1 MRKAVFCL
9 SVMLCFAALA
19 VSAGC
24 GKESVRGYT
33 GEQITSIS
41 IYWQEPADFY
51 APDGVAL
58 ICSEGEL
65 ESFKEI
71 CEEGRLLGGYGSAG
85 FEETLGGYDS
95 SFFEQGELIVLF
107 IDQPSPCND
116 SEVADISAEK
126 GTVEI
131 DVNLI
136 PPGGEGDCPGV
147 MMQDIHF
154 IELPKNF
161 CGERELH
168 VNYIRIDK

>member
-9 SVMLCFAALA
+9 SVMLCLAALA

-24 GKESVRGYT
+24 GNEGTRGYT
-33 GEQITSIS
+33 GENITSIN
-41 IYWQEPADFY
+41 IFMQESGSFY
-51 APDGVAL
+51 APDGIAL
-58 ICSEGEL
+58 IRSAREL
-65 ESFKEI
+65 ENFKKT
-71 CEEGRLLGGYGSAG
+71 CEEGRLLGEYGRENFEEVIGGYGRK
-85 FEETLGGYDS
+85 
-95 SFFEQGELIVLF
+95 FFAEGELIVLF
-107 IDQPSPCND
+107 IDQPSPCHD

-136 PPGGEGDCPGV
+136 PPGGEGVCPDV

-168 VNYIRIDK
+168 VKYIRIDK

>member
-1 MRKAVFCL
+1 MRRVFFCL

-19 VSAGC
+19 VSTGC

-33 GEQITSIS
+33 GEQLTSIS

-107 IDQPSPCND
+107 IDQPSPCHD
-116 SEVADISAEK
+116 SEVADISIGDE
-126 GTVEI
+126 TVDI
-131 DVNLI
+131 DVNIGL
-136 PPGGEGDCPGV
+136 PGGEDICFTV

-161 CGERELH
+161 CGDKELRIKYH
-168 VNYIRIDK
+168 VIE